1 MDVKKAKQIVNEFF
15 YGDNRN
21 MDQIDLFEIH
31 EDIHGDLH
39 PKLVEAYIEYM
50 VLKTLA
56 QDTGTKEDGCVHMRA
71 AGAGGQG
78 FVETF

>member
-56 QDTGTKEDGCVHMRA
+56 VDTGTKE
-71 AGAGGQG
+71 AGGRPYV
-78 FVETF
+78 FLNFHYLIY

>member
-15 YGDNRN
+15 YGANRN
-21 MDQIDLFEIH
+21 MDQRFLKTIFELH

-56 QDTGTKEDGCVHMRA
+56 VDTGTKE
-71 AGAGGQG
+71 AGGRPYV
-78 FVETF
+78 FLDSHHFIY